1 MRIALRWGAAVV
13 AAAVLLG
20 PELAVLLTHP
30 GSAPP
35 LPWVAWTAVVTTPA
49 VWHTWLLLVVL
60 SGVGAAYLA
69 LTRGAASGAGEGPD
83 TTFGTAR
90 WGQPERADGVARW
103 TAGRSDNPAGL
114 VVGAVPAKGR
124 VQRAWVSVQDGHAL
138 LIGAPGTRKSTSV
151 LLPTLAVIGQGG
163 AGLVVTDPKGE
174 LYASASGLLSLDG
187 YTVVRVDFRNPADS
201 ASWNALGPVGDA
213 LGAGDAAGASRAA
226 RELASVLAEQGAAGG
241 KHSAFFR
248 QSTTALLTA
257 LVLLVA
263 DQAPPDARHL
273 GSVYRTLIE
282 VRDLDAVFDALPPDH
297 PAALAYGPVR
307 LSGQE
312 TRQNQLTVAATA
324 LGLWADPGVVAL
336 TGRDSVDWTRLA
348 TDRLA
353 VFIVIPDES
362 SAFYGAAALFVQQQ
376 LQALSQAAARQ
387 PGQRLPRPVYW
398 ILDEFGNLPVLPDFD
413 KTLNVGRGKGIRL
426 VLAVQALA
434 QISARYGDRAAEAMQ
449 NACATWVYL
458 GGNDVT
464 TARVI
469 SEKTGQS
476 TVRVLSESR
485 MAGGHQNTT
494 SYTGRPLLTPDEVL
508 RWPWGHALVQQ
519 MGALPLKL
527 GLRRYTDWPG
537 AWGPMP
543 EEATGPAGI
552 PPLWRPGLVPPAAP
566 PTAEGFRILRAEG
579 D

>member
-1 MRIALRWGAAVV
+1 MGMQSVWRWGAAVI
-13 AAAVLLG
+13 AASLLVW
-20 PELAVLLTHP
+20 PELAVLLAHP

-35 LPWVAWTAVVTTPA
+35 APWTAWAAVLTTPA

-60 SGVGAAYLA
+60 SAVGALYLV
-69 LTRGAASGAGEGPD
+69 LTHGSATGPDHQD

-90 WGQPERADGVARW
+90 WGKPERAEGVARW
-103 TAGRSDNPAGL
+103 TAGRPDNPVGL
-114 VVGAVPAKGR
+114 VVGADPAKGR
-124 VQRAWVSVQDGHAL
+124 VRHAWVSVQDGHAL

-151 LLPTLAVIGQGG
+151 LLPTLAVIGQAGS
-163 AGLVVTDPKGE
+163 GLVVTDPKGE
-174 LYASASGLLSLDG
+174 LWESASGPLALDG
-187 YTVVRVDFRNPADS
+187 YTVVRVDFRDPSES
-201 ASWNALGPVGDA
+201 ASWNALGPVVTA
-213 LGAGDAAGASRAA
+213 LTAGDPAGASRAA

-241 KHSAFFR
+241 EHSAFFR

-257 LVLLVA
+257 LVLLIA

-282 VRDLDAVFDALPPDH
+282 VRDLDAVFDALPADH

-426 VLAVQALA
+426 ILAVQALA
-434 QISARYGDRAAEAMQ
+434 QISARYGDRAADAMQ

-519 MGALPLKL
+519 MGALPLTL

-543 EEATGPAGI
+543 DEAAGPAGI
-552 PPLWRPGLVPPAAP
+552 PPLWRPGLTPVAP
-566 PTAEGFRILRAEG
+566 PSAEGFRILRA
-579 D
+579 

>member
-1 MRIALRWGAAVV
+1 MRKGLWWGAAAL
-13 AAAVLLG
+13 AAAGLLG
-20 PELAVLLTHP
+20 PELAVVLTHP
-30 GSAPP
+30 GAAPP
-35 LPWVAWTAVVTTPA
+35 APWVAWATVVTGPA
-49 VWHTWLLLVVL
+49 VRHTWLWVCLVI
-60 SGVGAAYLA
+60 GVGTVYGA
-69 LTRGAASGAGEGPD
+69 LTRGSATGSTRD
-83 TTFGTAR
+83 SDTFGTAR
-90 WGQPERADGVARW
+90 WGQPDRAAGVALW
-103 TAGRSDNPAGL
+103 SAGRTGNPVGL
-114 VVGAVPAKGR
+114 VVGAEPARGR
-124 VQRAWVSVQDGHAL
+124 LRRAWVSVQDGHAL
-138 LIGAPGTRKSTSV
+138 LIGAPGTQKSTAV
-151 LLPTLAVIGQGG
+151 LLPTLAVIGQSGS
-163 AGLVVTDPKGE
+163 GLVVTDPKGE
-174 LYASASGLLSLDG
+174 LWEQASGPLSLDG
-187 YTVVRVDFRNPADS
+187 YTVVRVDFRNPSAS
-201 ASWNALGPVGDA
+201 ASWNALGPVVAA
-213 LGAGDAAGASRAA
+213 LAAGDPAGASRAA

-241 KHSAFFR
+241 EHSGFFR

-263 DQAPPDARHL
+263 DQAPPEARHL

-282 VRDLDAVFDALPPDH
+282 VRDLDAVFDALPPEH
-297 PAALAYGPVR
+297 PAVLAWGPVR

-376 LQALSQAAARQ
+376 MQALSRAAAGR

-398 ILDEFGNLPVLPDFD
+398 MLDEFGNLPVLPDFD

-426 VLAVQALA
+426 VIAVQALA

-464 TARVI
+464 TARVM

-476 TVRVLSESR
+476 TVRVASESR

-494 SYTGRPLLTPDEVL
+494 SFTGRALLTPDEVL

-527 GLRRYTDWPG
+527 SLRRYTDWPG
-537 AWGPMP
+537 AWGPMADA
-543 EEATGPAGI
+543 ATGPAGI
-552 PPLWRPGLVPPAAP
+552 PPLWRPGLPPGVPPP
-566 PTAEGFRILRAEG
+566 AETPGYRILRA
-579 D
+579 